1 MRSSLV
7 FICVLVPLS
16 ADALPDARS
25 LGLDRLDSRGHVTT
39 LVGNPQEFTD
49 PLQGWG
55 KTHSLSVT
63 IYADPQFKKPIGNGQ
78 CIRTGSPD
86 QETITATFSVD
97 APGTYYVLRKIE
109 GIGKW
114 DGLNHRYGAFWSV
127 TAYWP
132 TLKVSLYNT
141 YFFGEYGYF
150 SFAAGHSDYNAYSYS
165 VTIGSDKVDSLGGAV
180 VSIDG
185 IWKKA
190 RLQRDNTVTVNG
202 YYRGHMF
209 SYQDPESKLIR
220 TSTWRFKILKPPL
233 SSISFWERDSTFDAA
248 IARNDRDALNRLDLN
263 LRTDYNPL
271 QFRYSYATPTPSG
284 FATTLPDFQNL
295 TVKAT
300 PEQFLA
306 SWQVV
311 EAYPWRLIL
320 IAPNEEFMS
329 RTSFNSPA
337 QVSLTIRFRTQF
349 GEEIDRTYKALVFS
363 SKY

>member
-1 MRSSLV
+1 MRL
-7 FICVLVPLS
+7 FLLS
-16 ADALPDARS
+16 FCLLIPATLTALPDARS
-25 LGLDRLDSRGHVTT
+25 LGLDRLDARGETTT
-39 LVGNPQEFTD
+39 LVGNVLEFTD

-55 KTHSLSVT
+55 KTHVLSVT
-63 IYADPQFKKPIGNGQ
+63 VYADPQCTKPVNTGQ
-78 CIRTGSPD
+78 CSRSGIAD
-86 QETITATFSVD
+86 NETVTVTFSLD

-114 DGLNHRYGAFWSV
+114 DGLSHRYGALWVV
-127 TAYWP
+127 TAFWP

-150 SFAAGHSDYNAYSYS
+150 SFAAGHGDYNSYSYS
-165 VTIGSDKVDSLGGAV
+165 VFVGSEQVDSLRGAV

-202 YYRGHMF
+202 YYRGRMF

-220 TSTWRFKILKPPL
+220 ASTWRFKILKPPL
-233 SSISFWERDSTFDAA
+233 SSIVFWDQDSTFALAA
-248 IARNDRDALNRLDLN
+248 GRAGRDTINRLDLN

-271 QFRYSYATPTPSG
+271 QFRFSYATATPSG
-284 FATTLPDFQNL
+284 FATTLPDLLNL
-295 TVKAT
+295 SVKAT
-300 PEQFLA
+300 PEQFLE
-306 SWQVV
+306 SWRVV

-320 IAPNEEFMS
+320 IAPNEDFMS
-329 RTSFNSPA
+329 RTSFDSPA
-337 QVSLTIRFRTQF
+337 EVSLTVKFRTQF